1 MIFIKIFFS
10 LYISRNVSFIGPWSI
25 NLGKVGAKWAKN
37 WWKILSKRGLRSWK
51 LPYHELHIMGRF
63 SFYSLQIF
71 LERTSNHT
79 AFPMFSSHIFNVTEV
94 IHTQG
99 DGLSNLL
106 YPLGTIQHIM
116 VNSNFI
122 WSLENR
128 GNNRC
133 SQIIWKKLL

>member
-1 MIFIKIFFS
+1 
-10 LYISRNVSFIGPWSI
+10 
-25 NLGKVGAKWAKN
+25 
-37 WWKILSKRGLRSWK
+37 
-51 LPYHELHIMGRF
+51 
-63 SFYSLQIF
+63 
-71 LERTSNHT
+71 
-79 AFPMFSSHIFNVTEV
+79 MFSSHIFKVTEV
-94 IHTQG
+94 IQTQG

-133 SQIIWKKLL
+133 IQIIWKKTPLALLTRKKNQKGGKGLLQILVEG